1 MLKSKKFDTP
11 SNKIILKII
20 SSENA
25 RKILKSTSERSMSAS
40 GISKECSIPLTKT
53 YRWIKKL
60 QNMKFI
66 QASGTISK
74 EGRKI
79 MSYKSLVKTI
89 IFNTNDVTD
98 SRVQVLGIGNN
109 LTCNKCGSG
118 KCTLD
123 YNPQDNLWNYKCLD
137 CSLMYVQTN
146 FIKLKEE
153 QQKVILLEEL
163 NTEFALKEEQQKVL
177 LLESLLQEN

>member
-1 MLKSKKFDTP
+1 MKSKNFDDQ
-11 SNKIILKII
+11 SSKNLLKII

-25 RKILKSTSERSMSAS
+25 RKILKSTSKRSMSAS
-40 GISKECSIPLTKT
+40 QISEKCNIPLTKT

-60 QNMKFI
+60 LNVKFI
-66 QASGTISK
+66 QGSGTISK

-79 MSYKSLVKTI
+79 IFYKSLVKTI
-89 IFNTNDVTD
+89 IFNPSSDND
-98 SRVQVLGIGNN
+98 SKVQVLGVGNV

-123 YNPQDNLWNYKCLD
+123 YNTQTNLWNYKCSD
-137 CSLMYVQTN
+137 CSLEYVQTN
-146 FIKLKEE
+146 LQKLKEE

-163 NTEFALKEEQQKVL
+163 NPEHELREEQQKVI